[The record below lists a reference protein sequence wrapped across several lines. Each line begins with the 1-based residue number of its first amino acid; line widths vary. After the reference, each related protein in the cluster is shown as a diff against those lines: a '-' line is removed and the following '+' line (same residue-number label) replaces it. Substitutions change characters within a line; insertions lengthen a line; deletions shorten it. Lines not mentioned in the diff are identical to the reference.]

1 MCSAFQTLITTT
13 IILLMDKTAQ
23 PLTIALLHAFPLPR
37 TLEVLPPHVLQDFSR
52 QYDLVK
58 GYIKQLDA
66 YTQTETNLRNII
78 HEQISTINKIIGLLD
93 AYEKNSS
100 AIASAIS
107 KMNELYKEFLNY
119 ETYQYQLLSSNF
131 NQNFLKLK
139 FSKLTSASDEESMNA
154 VKEYRNSGDLLL
166 TFLQD
171 FRQKRKLYHLLK
183 EKLNRWDEERISGLI

>member
-1 MCSAFQTLITTT
+1 
-13 IILLMDKTAQ
+13 
-23 PLTIALLHAFPLPR
+23 
-37 TLEVLPPHVLQDFSR
+37 
-52 QYDLVK
+52 VK

-154 VKEYRNSGDLLL
+154 VKEYRNSGELLL
-166 TFLQD
+166 NFLQD